1 MLRVGLTGGIAS
13 GKTTVSD
20 QFALRGVPIIDT
32 DIIAREVVLPGTE
45 GLAQVV
51 SRFGARVLDDRGE
64 LNRRALRDI
73 VFEDSSKLQ
82 ALESILHPLIKAET
96 ANRLVNLTDDY
107 VIIVVPL
114 LIEIGMHNWVDQV
127 LVVDI
132 DPEVQRARLCFRDQI
147 GCAQAQAMMDSQLS
161 RVERL
166 AVADDVI
173 RNSTDDLDALR
184 AAVAQLDA
192 HYRALAHERKNK

>member
-20 QFALRGVPIIDT
+20 QFSQRGVPIIDT
-32 DIIAREVVLPGTE
+32 DIIAREVVAAGTE
-45 GLAQVV
+45 GLAKVV
-51 SRFGARVLDDRGE
+51 AFFGSRVVDERGE

-82 ALESILHPLIKAET
+82 ALENILHPLIKAET
-96 ANRLVNLTDDY
+96 ANRLAELTDDY

-114 LIEIGMHNWVDQV
+114 LVEIGMHDWVDQV

-132 DPEVQRARLCFRDQI
+132 DPQTQRERLCLRDKI
-147 GCAQAQAMMDSQLS
+147 GCEQAQAMMDSQLS
-161 RVERL
+161 RAERL
-166 AVADDVI
+166 TYADDI
-173 RNSTDDLDALR
+173 IHNSAHDLETLQ